1 LPALPVVPAARQ
13 EPIGTFKAALL
24 EESWKRR
31 ELLHLA
37 QLYGHLIDRTGRLY
51 YPGGSRPVCSVQT
64 AQEMV
69 RSGVLVQRWKI
80 RSHAGGATR
89 AGAYRRQV

>member
-1 LPALPVVPAARQ
+1 MIMETPRMRALY
-13 EPIGTFKAALL
+13 
-24 EESWKRR
+24 
-31 ELLHLA
+31 LA

-69 RSGVLVQRWKI
+69 RAGILVQRNG
-80 RSHAGGATR
+80 RYEVTQEGLRLLAQATGR
-89 AGAYRRQV
+89 

>member
-1 LPALPVVPAARQ
+1 MRA
-13 EPIGTFKAALL
+13 
-24 EESWKRR
+24 
-31 ELLHLA
+31 LHLA

-69 RSGVLVQRWKI
+69 RSGVLVQRDG
-80 RSHAGGATR
+80 RYEVTQEGLRVLEHA
-89 AGAYRRQV
+89 AGR